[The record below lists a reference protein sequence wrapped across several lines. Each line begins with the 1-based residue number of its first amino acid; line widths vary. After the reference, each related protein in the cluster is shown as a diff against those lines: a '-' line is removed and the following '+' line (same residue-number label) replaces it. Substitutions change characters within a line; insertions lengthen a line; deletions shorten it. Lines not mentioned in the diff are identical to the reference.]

1 MELDAYIDSLI
12 EQGLS
17 DNEIAVKVEEFKAN
31 QTTDENFQQ
40 DGVAGADAPSE
51 IAAPEDTESQPDLGL
66 LDLQDPVQP
75 TPAPFRLKLLLKKKK
90 L

>member
-17 DNEIAVKVEEFKAN
+17 DNEIAIKVEEFKAN

-51 IAAPEDTESQPDLGL
+51 TAAPESMDLDSDLGSSAFTGT
-66 LDLQDPVQP
+66 DPFALQQ
-75 TPAPFRLKLLLKKKK
+75 TKIY
-90 L
+90 

>member
-17 DNEIAVKVEEFKAN
+17 DNEIAVKIEEFKAN

-40 DGVAGADAPSE
+40 EGVAGADAPSE
-51 IAAPEDTESQPDLGL
+51 IEAPEDTESQPDLVL
-66 LDLQDPVQP
+66 FDL
-75 TPAPFRLKLLLKKKK
+75 KELLL
-90 L
+90 LF

>member
-40 DGVAGADAPSE
+40 DGVAGADAPSVS
-51 IAAPEDTESQPDLGL
+51 AAPESMD
-66 LDLQDPVQP
+66 LDLE
-75 TPAPFRLKLLLKKKK
+75 TLF
-90 L
+90 